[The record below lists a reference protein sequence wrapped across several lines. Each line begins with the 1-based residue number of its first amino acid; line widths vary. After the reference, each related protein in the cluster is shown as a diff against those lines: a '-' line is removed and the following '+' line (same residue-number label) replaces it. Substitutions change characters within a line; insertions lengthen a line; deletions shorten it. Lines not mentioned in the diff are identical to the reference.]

1 MKRPLTVSR
10 LLTRGRP
17 MRALALLFLLGGLP
31 TCLYAQR
38 SPLVRQWQEAH
49 AYICPAAIAL
59 SDEQRILGLYSYE
72 ERQSSLYGAMT
83 DLPISLLGRQHG
95 VGAGVMNSTRGLTS
109 GTEFAARY
117 AWLQELLGGRL
128 QIGLEGVLART
139 AFDGARALEEGI
151 TDPQLPTTKV
161 EGKAFDLGL
170 GLYWRGAGLSI
181 GLSAQHLLGAEV
193 YLTDRY
199 QLHLP
204 RSYSASISYRLGQVS
219 TGLSWEGSLLGIY
232 HEGGGYRGDLGLRAW
247 WRRRFVL
254 GAVYRW
260 DRAVGIQIGASLSR
274 LYLGYQGELSTQHRG
289 QLHHELL
296 ISYSF
301 PLSRQRGKPQHY
313 KSVRLL

>member
-1 MKRPLTVSR
+1 
-10 LLTRGRP
+10 
-17 MRALALLFLLGGLP
+17 MRALALLSLLGGLP

-83 DLPISLLGRQHG
+83 DLPVSLLGREHG

-109 GTEFAARY
+109 STEFAARY

-193 YLTDRY
+193 YLTNRY

-204 RSYSASISYRLGQVS
+204 RSYSASISYRLGQGS
-219 TGLSWEGSLLGIY
+219 TGLSWEGSLLSIY

-247 WRRRFVL
+247 WRGRFVL

>member
-1 MKRPLTVSR
+1 
-10 LLTRGRP
+10 
-17 MRALALLFLLGGLP
+17 MRALALLSLLGGLP

-83 DLPISLLGRQHG
+83 DLPISLFGREHG

-109 GTEFAARY
+109 STEFSARY

-199 QLHLP
+199 QLRLP
-204 RSYSASISYRLGQVS
+204 RSYSASISYHLGQVS

-247 WRRRFVL
+247 WRGRFVL

>member
-1 MKRPLTVSR
+1 
-10 LLTRGRP
+10 
-17 MRALALLFLLGGLP
+17 MRALALLSLLGGLP

-83 DLPISLLGRQHG
+83 DLPISLLGREHG

-109 GTEFAARY
+109 STEFAARY

-219 TGLSWEGSLLGIY
+219 TGLSWEGSVLGMY

-247 WRRRFVL
+247 WQGRFVL

-289 QLHHELL
+289 ELHHELL

>member
-1 MKRPLTVSR
+1 MKRPLTVSH

-17 MRALALLFLLGGLP
+17 MRALALLSLLGGLP
-31 TCLYAQR
+31 MCLYAQR

-83 DLPISLLGRQHG
+83 DLPISLFGREHG

-117 AWLQELLGGRL
+117 AWLQGLLGGRL

-247 WRRRFVL
+247 WRGRFVL

-301 PLSRQRGKPQHY
+301 PLSRQKGKPQHY

>member
-1 MKRPLTVSR
+1 
-10 LLTRGRP
+10 
-17 MRALALLFLLGGLP
+17 MRALALLSLLGGLP
-31 TCLYAQR
+31 MGLYAQR

-59 SDEQRILGLYSYE
+59 SDEQRILGLY
-72 ERQSSLYGAMT
+72 
-83 DLPISLLGRQHG
+83 DLPVSLLGREHG

-109 GTEFAARY
+109 STEFAARY

-204 RSYSASISYRLGQVS
+204 RSYSASISYHLRQGS

-232 HEGGGYRGDLGLRAW
+232 HESDGYRGDLGLRAW
-247 WRRRFVL
+247 WRGRFVL

-260 DRAVGIQIGASLSR
+260 DRAVGIQLGASLSR

-296 ISYSF
+296 VSYSF

>member
-1 MKRPLTVSR
+1 
-10 LLTRGRP
+10 
-17 MRALALLFLLGGLP
+17 MRALALLSLLGGLP

-83 DLPISLLGRQHG
+83 DLPISLLGREHG

-109 GTEFAARY
+109 STEFAARY

-247 WRRRFVL
+247 WRGRFVL

>member
-1 MKRPLTVSR
+1 
-10 LLTRGRP
+10 
-17 MRALALLFLLGGLP
+17 
-31 TCLYAQR
+31 
-38 SPLVRQWQEAH
+38 
-49 AYICPAAIAL
+49 
-59 SDEQRILGLYSYE
+59 
-72 ERQSSLYGAMT
+72 
-83 DLPISLLGRQHG
+83 
-95 VGAGVMNSTRGLTS
+95 MNSTRGLTS

-193 YLTDRY
+193 YLADRY

-204 RSYSASISYRLGQVS
+204 RSYSASISYRLGQGS

-247 WRRRFVL
+247 WRGRFVL

-274 LYLGYQGELSTQHRG
+274 LYLGYQGELSTQDRG

>member
-1 MKRPLTVSR
+1 MKRPLTASR

-17 MRALALLFLLGGLP
+17 MRALALLSLLGGLP

-83 DLPISLLGRQHG
+83 DLPISLLGREHG

-109 GTEFAARY
+109 STEFAARY
-117 AWLQELLGGRL
+117 AWLQELLGGQL
-128 QIGLEGVLART
+128 QIGLEGILART

-170 GLYWRGAGLSI
+170 GLYWREAGLSI

-199 QLHLP
+199 QLRLP

-247 WRRRFVL
+247 WRGRFVL

>member
-1 MKRPLTVSR
+1 
-10 LLTRGRP
+10 
-17 MRALALLFLLGGLP
+17 MRALALLSLLGGLP
-31 TCLYAQR
+31 MCLYAQR

-83 DLPISLLGRQHG
+83 DLPVSLLGREHG

-109 GTEFAARY
+109 STEFAARY

-139 AFDGARALEEGI
+139 SFDGARALEEGI

-199 QLHLP
+199 QLRLP

-247 WRRRFVL
+247 WRGRFVL

>member
-1 MKRPLTVSR
+1 
-10 LLTRGRP
+10 
-17 MRALALLFLLGGLP
+17 
-31 TCLYAQR
+31 
-38 SPLVRQWQEAH
+38 
-49 AYICPAAIAL
+49 
-59 SDEQRILGLYSYE
+59 
-72 ERQSSLYGAMT
+72 
-83 DLPISLLGRQHG
+83 
-95 VGAGVMNSTRGLTS
+95 MNSTRGLTS

-219 TGLSWEGSLLGIY
+219 TGLSWEGSLLGMY
-232 HEGGGYRGDLGLRAW
+232 REDSGYRGDLGLRAW
-247 WRRRFVL
+247 WRGRFVL

-296 ISYSF
+296 VSYSF

>member
-1 MKRPLTVSR
+1 
-10 LLTRGRP
+10 
-17 MRALALLFLLGGLP
+17 MRVLALLSLLGGLP

-72 ERQSSLYGAMT
+72 ERQISLYGAMT
-83 DLPISLLGRQHG
+83 DLPISLLGREHG

-109 GTEFAARY
+109 DTEFSARY

-232 HEGGGYRGDLGLRAW
+232 HEGGGYRGDLGIRAW
-247 WRRRFVL
+247 WRGRFVL

-274 LYLGYQGELSTQHRG
+274 LYLGYQGELSTQDRG

>member
-1 MKRPLTVSR
+1 
-10 LLTRGRP
+10 
-17 MRALALLFLLGGLP
+17 MRALALLSLLEGLP

-83 DLPISLLGRQHG
+83 DLPISFLGREHG

-109 GTEFAARY
+109 GTEFSARY

-161 EGKAFDLGL
+161 EGNAFDLGL

-247 WRRRFVL
+247 WRGRFVL

>member
-1 MKRPLTVSR
+1 
-10 LLTRGRP
+10 
-17 MRALALLFLLGGLP
+17 MRALALLSLLGGLP

-59 SDEQRILGLYSYE
+59 SDEQRILGLCSYE

-83 DLPISLLGRQHG
+83 DLPISLLGREHG

-109 GTEFAARY
+109 STEFSARY

-128 QIGLEGVLART
+128 QIGLGGVLART

-181 GLSAQHLLGAEV
+181 GLSAQHLLGAEG

-247 WRRRFVL
+247 WRGRFVL

>member
-1 MKRPLTVSR
+1 
-10 LLTRGRP
+10 
-17 MRALALLFLLGGLP
+17 MRALALLSLLGGLP

-83 DLPISLLGRQHG
+83 DLPISLLGREHG
-95 VGAGVMNSTRGLTS
+95 IGAGVMNSTRGLTS

-181 GLSAQHLLGAEV
+181 GLSAQHLLGA
-193 YLTDRY
+193 
-199 QLHLP
+199 
-204 RSYSASISYRLGQVS
+204 
-219 TGLSWEGSLLGIY
+219 
-232 HEGGGYRGDLGLRAW
+232 
-247 WRRRFVL
+247 
-254 GAVYRW
+254 
-260 DRAVGIQIGASLSR
+260 
-274 LYLGYQGELSTQHRG
+274 
-289 QLHHELL
+289 
-296 ISYSF
+296 
-301 PLSRQRGKPQHY
+301 
-313 KSVRLL
+313 

>member
-1 MKRPLTVSR
+1 
-10 LLTRGRP
+10 
-17 MRALALLFLLGGLP
+17 MRALALLSLLGGLP

-83 DLPISLLGRQHG
+83 DLPISLLGREHG

-117 AWLQELLGGRL
+117 AWLQGLLGGRL

-219 TGLSWEGSLLGIY
+219 TGLSWEGSLLGMY
-232 HEGGGYRGDLGLRAW
+232 REDSGYRGDLGLRAW
-247 WRRRFVL
+247 WRGRFVL

-274 LYLGYQGELSTQHRG
+274 LYLGYQGELSTQDRG

>member
-1 MKRPLTVSR
+1 
-10 LLTRGRP
+10 
-17 MRALALLFLLGGLP
+17 MRALALLSLLGGLP

-83 DLPISLLGRQHG
+83 DLPISLLGREHG
-95 VGAGVMNSTRGLTS
+95 IGAGVMNSTRGLTS
-109 GTEFAARY
+109 DTEFAARY

-247 WRRRFVL
+247 WRGRFVL

>member
-1 MKRPLTVSR
+1 
-10 LLTRGRP
+10 
-17 MRALALLFLLGGLP
+17 MRALALLSLLGGLP

-49 AYICPAAIAL
+49 AYICPAAIVL

-83 DLPISLLGRQHG
+83 DLPISLLGREHG

-109 GTEFAARY
+109 STEFAARY
-117 AWLQELLGGRL
+117 AWLQGLLGGRL

-139 AFDGARALEEGI
+139 SFDGARALEEGI

-247 WRRRFVL
+247 WRGRFVL
-254 GAVYRW
+254 GAIYRW

>member
-1 MKRPLTVSR
+1 
-10 LLTRGRP
+10 
-17 MRALALLFLLGGLP
+17 MRALALLSLLGGLP

-83 DLPISLLGRQHG
+83 DLPVSLLGREHG

-170 GLYWRGAGLSI
+170 GLYWRGAGLSM

-219 TGLSWEGSLLGIY
+219 TGLSWEGSLLGMY

-247 WRRRFVL
+247 WRGRFVL

-274 LYLGYQGELSTQHRG
+274 LYLGYQGELSTQHRE
-289 QLHHELL
+289 QFHHELL

>member
-1 MKRPLTVSR
+1 
-10 LLTRGRP
+10 
-17 MRALALLFLLGGLP
+17 MRALALLSLLGGLP

-83 DLPISLLGRQHG
+83 DLPVSLLGREHG

-109 GTEFAARY
+109 STEFAARY

-193 YLTDRY
+193 YLTNRY

-247 WRRRFVL
+247 WRGRFVL

>member
-1 MKRPLTVSR
+1 
-10 LLTRGRP
+10 
-17 MRALALLFLLGGLP
+17 MRALALLSLLGGLP

-83 DLPISLLGRQHG
+83 DLPISLLGREHG

-109 GTEFAARY
+109 STEFSARY

-128 QIGLEGVLART
+128 QIGLGGVLART

-247 WRRRFVL
+247 WRGRFVL

-274 LYLGYQGELSTQHRG
+274 LYLGYQGELSTQHQG

-301 PLSRQRGKPQHY
+301 PLSRQKGKPQHY

>member
-1 MKRPLTVSR
+1 
-10 LLTRGRP
+10 
-17 MRALALLFLLGGLP
+17 MRALALLSLLGGLP

-83 DLPISLLGRQHG
+83 DLPISLLGREHG

-117 AWLQELLGGRL
+117 AWLQGLLGGRL

>member
-1 MKRPLTVSR
+1 MKRPLTASR

-17 MRALALLFLLGGLP
+17 MRALALLSLLGGLP

-83 DLPISLLGRQHG
+83 DLPISLLGREHG
-95 VGAGVMNSTRGLTS
+95 VGAGVMNSTWGLTS

-117 AWLQELLGGRL
+117 AWLQGLLGGRL

-204 RSYSASISYRLGQVS
+204 RSYSASISYRLRQVS

-232 HEGGGYRGDLGLRAW
+232 HEGGGYRGDLGIRAW
-247 WRRRFVL
+247 WRGRFVL

-274 LYLGYQGELSTQHRG
+274 LYLGYQGELSTQDRG

>member
-1 MKRPLTVSR
+1 
-10 LLTRGRP
+10 
-17 MRALALLFLLGGLP
+17 MRALALLSLLGGLP

-83 DLPISLLGRQHG
+83 DLPVSLLGREHG
-95 VGAGVMNSTRGLTS
+95 IGAGVMNSTRGLTS

-170 GLYWRGAGLSI
+170 GLYWRGVGLSI

-219 TGLSWEGSLLGIY
+219 TGLSWEGSLLGMY
-232 HEGGGYRGDLGLRAW
+232 REDSGYRGDLGLRAW
-247 WRRRFVL
+247 WRGRFVL

>member
-1 MKRPLTVSR
+1 
-10 LLTRGRP
+10 
-17 MRALALLFLLGGLP
+17 MRALALLSLLGGLP

-59 SDEQRILGLYSYE
+59 SDEQRVLGLYSYE

-83 DLPISLLGRQHG
+83 DLPISLLGREHG
-95 VGAGVMNSTRGLTS
+95 VGAGVMNSTRRLTS
-109 GTEFAARY
+109 GTEFVARY

-219 TGLSWEGSLLGIY
+219 TGISWEGSLLGIY
-232 HEGGGYRGDLGLRAW
+232 HESDGYRSDLGLRAW
-247 WRRRFVL
+247 WRGRFVL

-274 LYLGYQGELSTQHRG
+274 LYLGYQGELSTQRRG

>member
-1 MKRPLTVSR
+1 
-10 LLTRGRP
+10 
-17 MRALALLFLLGGLP
+17 MRALALLSLLGGLP

-83 DLPISLLGRQHG
+83 DLPISLLGREHG

-109 GTEFAARY
+109 GTEFSARY

-199 QLHLP
+199 QLRLP

-247 WRRRFVL
+247 WRGRFVL

-274 LYLGYQGELSTQHRG
+274 LYLGYQGELSTQDRG

>member
-1 MKRPLTVSR
+1 
-10 LLTRGRP
+10 
-17 MRALALLFLLGGLP
+17 MRALALLSLLGGLP

-83 DLPISLLGRQHG
+83 DLPISLLGREHG

-109 GTEFAARY
+109 STEFAARY

-170 GLYWRGAGLSI
+170 GLYWHGAGLSI

-204 RSYSASISYRLGQVS
+204 RSYSASVSYRLGQVS
-219 TGLSWEGSLLGIY
+219 TGLSWEGSLLGMY
-232 HEGGGYRGDLGLRAW
+232 REGGGYRGDLGLRAW
-247 WRRRFVL
+247 WQGRFVL

>member
-1 MKRPLTVSR
+1 
-10 LLTRGRP
+10 
-17 MRALALLFLLGGLP
+17 MRALALLSLLGGLP

-83 DLPISLLGRQHG
+83 DLPVSLLGREHG

-109 GTEFAARY
+109 STEFAARY

-247 WRRRFVL
+247 WRGRFVL

>member
-1 MKRPLTVSR
+1 
-10 LLTRGRP
+10 
-17 MRALALLFLLGGLP
+17 MRALALLSLLGGLP

-83 DLPISLLGRQHG
+83 DLPVSLLGREHG
-95 VGAGVMNSTRGLTS
+95 VGAGVMNSSRGLTS
-109 GTEFAARY
+109 STEFAARY

-247 WRRRFVL
+247 WRGRFVL

>member
-1 MKRPLTVSR
+1 
-10 LLTRGRP
+10 

-83 DLPISLLGRQHG
+83 DLPISLLGREHG

-109 GTEFAARY
+109 STEFAARY

-247 WRRRFVL
+247 WRGRFVL

>member
-1 MKRPLTVSR
+1 
-10 LLTRGRP
+10 
-17 MRALALLFLLGGLP
+17 MRALALLSLLGGLP

-83 DLPISLLGRQHG
+83 DLPISLLGREHG

-109 GTEFAARY
+109 GTEFSARY

-219 TGLSWEGSLLGIY
+219 TGLSWEGSLLGMY
-232 HEGGGYRGDLGLRAW
+232 REDSGYRGDLGLRAW
-247 WRRRFVL
+247 WRGRFVL

-274 LYLGYQGELSTQHRG
+274 LYLGYQGELSTQDRG

>member
-1 MKRPLTVSR
+1 
-10 LLTRGRP
+10 
-17 MRALALLFLLGGLP
+17 MRALALLSLLGGLP

-59 SDEQRILGLYSYE
+59 SDEQRILGLCSYE

-83 DLPISLLGRQHG
+83 DLPISLLGREHG

-109 GTEFAARY
+109 STEFSARY

-128 QIGLEGVLART
+128 QIGLGGVLART

-247 WRRRFVL
+247 WRGRFVL

-274 LYLGYQGELSTQHRG
+274 LYLGYQGELSTQHQG

-301 PLSRQRGKPQHY
+301 PLSRQKGKPQHY

>member
-1 MKRPLTVSR
+1 MKRPLTVSH

-17 MRALALLFLLGGLP
+17 MRALALLSLLGGLP

-83 DLPISLLGRQHG
+83 DLPISFLGREHG

-109 GTEFAARY
+109 GTEFSARY

-199 QLHLP
+199 QLRLP

-219 TGLSWEGSLLGIY
+219 TGLSWEGSLLGMY
-232 HEGGGYRGDLGLRAW
+232 REDSGYRGDLGLRAW
-247 WRRRFVL
+247 WRGRFVL

-274 LYLGYQGELSTQHRG
+274 LYLGYQGELSTQDRG

>member
-1 MKRPLTVSR
+1 
-10 LLTRGRP
+10 
-17 MRALALLFLLGGLP
+17 MRALALLSLLGGLP
-31 TCLYAQR
+31 SCLYAQR

-83 DLPISLLGRQHG
+83 DLPVSLLGREHG

-109 GTEFAARY
+109 STEFAARY

-247 WRRRFVL
+247 WRGRFVL

-289 QLHHELL
+289 ELHHELL

>member
-1 MKRPLTVSR
+1 
-10 LLTRGRP
+10 
-17 MRALALLFLLGGLP
+17 MRALALLSLLGGLP
-31 TCLYAQR
+31 IGLYAQR

-72 ERQSSLYGAMT
+72 ERQSSLYGVMT
-83 DLPISLLGRQHG
+83 DLPISLLGREHG

-204 RSYSASISYRLGQVS
+204 RSYSASISYRLGQGS

-232 HEGGGYRGDLGLRAW
+232 HESDGYRSDLGLRAW
-247 WRRRFVL
+247 WRGRFVL

-260 DRAVGIQIGASLSR
+260 DRAVGIQLGASFSR

-296 ISYSF
+296 VSYSF
-301 PLSRQRGKPQHY
+301 PLSRQRGRPQHY

>member
-1 MKRPLTVSR
+1 
-10 LLTRGRP
+10 
-17 MRALALLFLLGGLP
+17 MRALALLSLLGGLP

-83 DLPISLLGRQHG
+83 DLPISLLGREHG

-109 GTEFAARY
+109 STEFAARY

-193 YLTDRY
+193 YLTNRY

-204 RSYSASISYRLGQVS
+204 RSYSASISYRLGQGS
-219 TGLSWEGSLLGIY
+219 TGLSWEGSLLSIY

-247 WRRRFVL
+247 WRGRFVL

-289 QLHHELL
+289 ELHHELL

>member
-1 MKRPLTVSR
+1 
-10 LLTRGRP
+10 
-17 MRALALLFLLGGLP
+17 MRALALLSLLGGLP

-83 DLPISLLGRQHG
+83 DLPISLLGREHG
-95 VGAGVMNSTRGLTS
+95 IGAGVMNSTRGLTS
-109 GTEFAARY
+109 GTEFSARY

-247 WRRRFVL
+247 WRGRFVL

>member
-1 MKRPLTVSR
+1 
-10 LLTRGRP
+10 
-17 MRALALLFLLGGLP
+17 MRALALLSLLGGLP

-38 SPLVRQWQEAH
+38 SPLVSQWQEAH

-83 DLPISLLGRQHG
+83 DLPISLLGREHG

-109 GTEFAARY
+109 STEFAARY

-247 WRRRFVL
+247 WRGRFVL

>member
-1 MKRPLTVSR
+1 
-10 LLTRGRP
+10 
-17 MRALALLFLLGGLP
+17 MRALALLSLLGGLP

-83 DLPISLLGRQHG
+83 DLPISFLGREHG

-109 GTEFAARY
+109 GTEFSARY

-199 QLHLP
+199 QLRLP

-219 TGLSWEGSLLGIY
+219 TGLSWEGSLLGMY
-232 HEGGGYRGDLGLRAW
+232 REDSGYRGDLGLRAW
-247 WRRRFVL
+247 WRGRFVL

-274 LYLGYQGELSTQHRG
+274 LYLGYQGELSTQDRG

>member
-1 MKRPLTVSR
+1 
-10 LLTRGRP
+10 
-17 MRALALLFLLGGLP
+17 MRALALLSLLGGLP

-38 SPLVRQWQEAH
+38 SPLMRQWQEAH

-83 DLPISLLGRQHG
+83 DLPISLLGREHG

-109 GTEFAARY
+109 STEFAARY

-247 WRRRFVL
+247 WRGRFVL

>member
-1 MKRPLTVSR
+1 
-10 LLTRGRP
+10 
-17 MRALALLFLLGGLP
+17 MRALALLSLLGGLP

-83 DLPISLLGRQHG
+83 DLPISLLGREHG

-117 AWLQELLGGRL
+117 AWLQGLLGGRL
-128 QIGLEGVLART
+128 HIGLEGVLART

-161 EGKAFDLGL
+161 EGEAFDLGL

-247 WRRRFVL
+247 WRGRIVL